1 MCPILVHFRYMR
13 TDFWKNSTV
22 YNVYNVRC
30 VWFVW
35 FVWCKTA
42 FGSVRIVSFVSCP
55 STWIKRS
62 HRFHRV
68 DRIYRV
74 DLFVIN
80 GFLRILRIKKKLFFR
95 RRLSLIQ
102 RGVINERGLGD
113 ADIKVLIICVVLS
126 VASNCKCELKLP
138 LTHSKVNV
146 KVLCYHNERKN
157 AILYHFKRPCNKLR
171 EKGLRIWGWSK
182 HRGKLIRVTK
192 LCFGLVNFRNH

>member
-1 MCPILVHFRYMR
+1 MHLVRMVCLVQ
-13 TDFWKNSTV
+13 N
-22 YNVYNVRC
+22 
-30 VWFVW
+30 
-35 FVWCKTA
+35 
-42 FGSVRIVSFVSCP
+42 GVRICSDRFFHFVPFYMNQAFASYPSCRSNLLCWSFHDQWVSPHPSC
-55 STWIKRS
+55 
-62 HRFHRV
+62 
-68 DRIYRV
+68 
-74 DLFVIN
+74 
-80 GFLRILRIKKKLFFR
+80 KKKLFFR

-102 RGVINERGLGD
+102 LGIINERGLGD

-126 VASNCKCELKLP
+126 GATNCKCELKLP

-157 AILYHFKRPCNKLR
+157 AILYHFKRPCNKLG